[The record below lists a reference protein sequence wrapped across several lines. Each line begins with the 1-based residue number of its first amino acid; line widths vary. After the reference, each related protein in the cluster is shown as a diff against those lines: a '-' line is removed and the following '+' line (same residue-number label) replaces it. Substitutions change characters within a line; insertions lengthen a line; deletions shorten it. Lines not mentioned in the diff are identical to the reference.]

1 MRRLRLAFNLYRDHV
16 LCLTWRRAWRKSGDL
31 A

>member
-1 MRRLRLAFNLYRDHV
+1 MRRLILAVALYRDRV
-16 LCLTWRRAWRKSGDL
+16 LCLTWRRAWRKAGEL